1 MEGREKELGPY
12 FILRWAHWILKF
24 CCIAAHCITVQ
35 TQERVQH
42 TALHDS
48 TVRTRY
54 LHSIRHLA
62 LYNIIRHF
70 GVHVKLFLS
79 TDTYSKTSF
88 WKKATTFQ
96 RCTDTNH
103 TKDPAPSRKKNVCH
117 RDKRHKTHTRTMKRT
132 SIKLLYKYLY
142 VYILYILYISV
153 VDVCICLFKKKKRES
168 WTKLLPTVV
177 EIAKNQLTCV
187 FFHRSILSGI
197 CLPKSP
203 LKKHHWLE
211 EKKDNPS
218 KMVSLFFVISYIS
231 SWMIMIFAGSFFKK
245 FHIHVCYIII

>member
-54 LHSIRHLA
+54 LHGIQHLA

-103 TKDPAPSRKKNVCH
+103 TKDPAPSRKKMYVIATN
-117 RDKRHKTHTRTMKRT
+117 DIRHTHTRTMKRT
-132 SIKLLYKYLY
+132 STKLQ
-142 VYILYILYISV
+142 IF
-153 VDVCICLFKKKKRES
+153 VCIY
-168 WTKLLPTVV
+168 TVYSV
-177 EIAKNQLTCV
+177 HIGCGRL
-187 FFHRSILSGI
+187 HLS
-197 CLPKSP
+197 L
-203 LKKHHWLE
+203 
-211 EKKDNPS
+211 
-218 KMVSLFFVISYIS
+218 
-231 SWMIMIFAGSFFKK
+231 
-245 FHIHVCYIII
+245 

>member
-54 LHSIRHLA
+54 LHGIRHLA

-103 TKDPAPSRKKNVCH
+103 TKDPAPSRKKMYVIATN
-117 RDKRHKTHTRTMKRT
+117 DIRHTHTHNEENVYKITNICMYIYCIFCTYRLWTSASVSLKKTWVMNQTTTYCRWNRKKPTHMCFFFRGPFCQGYVYPKVLWKSITCWRKKRT
-132 SIKLLYKYLY
+132 IHPKWYLY
-142 VYILYILYISV
+142 FFIVYFIMNNHDICWIISQENAYTYMLY
-153 VDVCICLFKKKKRES
+153 
-168 WTKLLPTVV
+168 
-177 EIAKNQLTCV
+177 Q
-187 FFHRSILSGI
+187 
-197 CLPKSP
+197 
-203 LKKHHWLE
+203 
-211 EKKDNPS
+211 
-218 KMVSLFFVISYIS
+218 
-231 SWMIMIFAGSFFKK
+231 
-245 FHIHVCYIII
+245 II

>member
-153 VDVCICLFKKKKRES
+153 VDVCICLFKKKNVSHEPNYY
-168 WTKLLPTVV
+168 LLSLKSQKT
-177 EIAKNQLTCV
+177 NSHV
-187 FFHRSILSGI
+187 FFFIGPFCQGYVYQKVLWKSITGWRKKRTI
-197 CLPKSP
+197 HPKWY
-203 LKKHHWLE
+203 LYFL
-211 EKKDNPS
+211 
-218 KMVSLFFVISYIS
+218 
-231 SWMIMIFAGSFFKK
+231 
-245 FHIHVCYIII
+245 